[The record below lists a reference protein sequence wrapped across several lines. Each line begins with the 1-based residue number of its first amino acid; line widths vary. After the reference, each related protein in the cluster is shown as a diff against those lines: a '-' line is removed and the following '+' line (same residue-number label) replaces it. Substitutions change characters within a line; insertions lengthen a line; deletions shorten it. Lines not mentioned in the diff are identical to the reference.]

1 MKVFSLF
8 HFFQHS
14 TKSRAGKLFL
24 SRMKKVEKILQQLH
38 IFQYKVICSKY
49 MNMHNNRRHEI
60 HLFIFFF
67 FLLMLMRYKSVQFMV
82 KKPSFILKNIIV
94 DRKTVVKL
102 SSLDV
107 IISCAHELRANW
119 QLLI

>member
-1 MKVFSLF
+1 
-8 HFFQHS
+8 
-14 TKSRAGKLFL
+14 
-24 SRMKKVEKILQQLH
+24 
-38 IFQYKVICSKY
+38 
-49 MNMHNNRRHEI
+49 MHNNRRHEI
-60 HLFIFFF
+60 HLFL

-82 KKPSFILKNIIV
+82 KKPSFILQNIIV

-107 IISCAHELRANW
+107 IISCAYELRANW